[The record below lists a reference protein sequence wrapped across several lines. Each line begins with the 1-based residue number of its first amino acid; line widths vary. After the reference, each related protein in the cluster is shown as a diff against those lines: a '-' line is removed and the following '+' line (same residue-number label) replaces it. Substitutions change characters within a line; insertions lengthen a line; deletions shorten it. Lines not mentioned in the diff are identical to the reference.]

1 MGMCYVYA
9 MVPQRCFIGQK
20 NKTYE
25 IILLLVC
32 IDMIFHTRID
42 WISVCGCL
50 CRIERS
56 RTPTGSNRD
65 DRRWSRLI
73 TMAISMIAMVVAAVY
88 VACPTRH
95 NAIIDV
101 AIRGKTAHASGCH
114 APPPPSARMIER
126 AILCVRVW
134 AAGASRARLP
144 PIATPPIVC
153 TNRLPLARFP
163 GSARPRKEPV
173 P

>member
-25 IILLLVC
+25 ILLLLVC

-50 CRIERS
+50 CRIDRS

-73 TMAISMIAMVVAAVY
+73 TMAISMIAMVVAAVLRLCIDALY
-88 VACPTRH
+88 QHKTMLIHTLVALFFCSLH
-95 NAIIDV
+95 VVKVKLHHCA
-101 AIRGKTAHASGCH
+101 RGHR
-114 APPPPSARMIER
+114 SA
-126 AILCVRVW
+126 
-134 AAGASRARLP
+134 ARRDHRRSL
-144 PIATPPIVC
+144 
-153 TNRLPLARFP
+153 
-163 GSARPRKEPV
+163 
-173 P
+173 

>member
-73 TMAISMIAMVVAAVY
+73 TMAISMIAMVVAAVLRLCIDALY
-88 VACPTRH
+88 QHKTMLIHTLVALFF
-95 NAIIDV
+95 
-101 AIRGKTAHASGCH
+101 
-114 APPPPSARMIER
+114 ARSM
-126 AILCVRVW
+126 W
-134 AAGASRARLP
+134 
-144 PIATPPIVC
+144 
-153 TNRLPLARFP
+153 
-163 GSARPRKEPV
+163 
-173 P
+173 